1 MLWHGSRALILGDD
15 GMRYREERGME
26 DTQAVE
32 RRPTSCQAVWA
43 THDVS
48 PRKVTRPCIGE

>member
-1 MLWHGSRALILGDD
+1 MKGPEKSKEEA
-15 GMRYREERGME
+15 EERGME
-26 DTQAVE
+26 GTQAAE

-48 PRKVTRPCIGE
+48 PRKVTRPGIGE